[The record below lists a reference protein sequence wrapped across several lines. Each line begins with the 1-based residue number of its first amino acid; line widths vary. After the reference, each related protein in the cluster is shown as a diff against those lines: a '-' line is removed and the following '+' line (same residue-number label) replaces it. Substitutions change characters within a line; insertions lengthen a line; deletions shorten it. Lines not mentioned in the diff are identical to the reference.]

1 MYCRLSSSQ
10 HRYLSSTSLHCSIW
24 VSCTSSFLPDLK
36 KKHIELT
43 DEYLYLAF
51 LEPWY
56 QLWPVALSLACFQL
70 RIDWNG
76 MLQQILEARTV
87 KQEWNRASD
96 PASCCWNPHD
106 KRALPIP
113 TKLYWS
119 NSTYTYLRKPYYL
132 TQHYFEAR
140 CDSFFWYRISGSC
153 KGCELLLLL
162 DLQTQNLPTPIAPD
176 LPDARCQTT
185 MEIADASYF
194 YTIGKNCRSANIV

>member
-1 MYCRLSSSQ
+1 MYVLLSPRSE
-10 HRYLSSTSLHCSIW
+10 
-24 VSCTSSFLPDLK
+24 

-43 DEYLYLAF
+43 NEYLYLAF

-106 KRALPIP
+106 KRALPTP
-113 TKLYWS
+113 TKLHWS

-132 TQHYFEAR
+132 TQHSFEAR
-140 CDSFFWYRISGSC
+140 CDSFLDTASPEAARGANYCYYSTCKHRIC
-153 KGCELLLLL
+153 
-162 DLQTQNLPTPIAPD
+162 QPPIGPD

-194 YTIGKNCRSANIV
+194 YTIGKSCRSANIV